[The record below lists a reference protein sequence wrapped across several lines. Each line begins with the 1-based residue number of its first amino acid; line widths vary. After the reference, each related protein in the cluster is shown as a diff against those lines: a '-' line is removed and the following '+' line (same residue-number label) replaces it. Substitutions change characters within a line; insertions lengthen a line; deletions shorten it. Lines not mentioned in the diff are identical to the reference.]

1 MSVRF
6 APDRETSSGP
16 LDVAHNGGAD
26 DNQPLVMPD
35 DDTPP
40 SDLNEPL
47 DGNAP
52 ASDGPLMDDEELL
65 REKNPLGY
73 TVTEPTLEEMN
84 QLNPADPEDSGDKGT
99 S

>member
-26 DNQPLVMPD
+26 DNEPLMVSEE
-35 DDTPP
+35 DTPP
-40 SDLNEPL
+40 SDTNEPL
-47 DGNAP
+47 DANAP
-52 ASDGPLMDDEELL
+52 ESDGPLMDDEELL

-73 TVTEPTLEEMN
+73 TVTEPTMDEMT
-84 QLNPADPEDSGDKGT
+84 QNPADSEDSGDKGT
-99 S
+99 A